1 MNMTKNKVTLA
12 EALMLLEKEAL
23 NGDYEIEYTDADKVA
38 STDAIKIGALGIDV
52 PEERIYYDDTL
63 TADDDDF
70 KGEWVK
76 IDSDI
81 EDYKQ
86 HLTIQLKV
94 DQEVEEWLSSSRI
107 DLDALVSELITG
119 FYKSAKTIEKKNVA
133 KNG

>member
-1 MNMTKNKVTLA
+1 M
-12 EALMLLEKEAL
+12 ALMLLEKEAL
-23 NGDYEIEYTDADKVA
+23 NGDYEIEYTDADKIA

-94 DQEVEEWLSSSRI
+94 DQEIEEWLSSSRI

-119 FYKSAKTIEKKNVA
+119 FYKSAKTIEKKNAA